1 MELDE
6 RLFNMLI
13 TTIVLLFISSI
24 ILAALQRYIA
34 AIFAL
39 ISGIILISFVSE
51 LQSEEK

>member
-6 RLFNMLI
+6 KTFNMLI
-13 TTIVLLFISSI
+13 MVTISLFVSSI
-24 ILAALQRYIA
+24 ILAALQRYVA

-51 LQSEEK
+51 VSSEEK